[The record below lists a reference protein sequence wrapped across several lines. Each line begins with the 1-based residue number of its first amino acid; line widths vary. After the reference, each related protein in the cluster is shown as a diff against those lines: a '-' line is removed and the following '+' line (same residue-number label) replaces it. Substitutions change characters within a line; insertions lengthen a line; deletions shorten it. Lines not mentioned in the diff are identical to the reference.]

1 MRNAFLV
8 VALGLGSL
16 GCSSDG
22 GFGVQGSPAWKLRTS
37 EAEQNAFYSK
47 FKPYDE
53 VMLNGEVLT
62 SNMDSGN
69 VTITQVSYNG
79 RIYTCKAYDSP
90 FVDEQRQCK
99 S

>member
-1 MRNAFLV
+1 MRKAFLV
-8 VALGLGSL
+8 VVLGLGSW

-22 GFGVQGSPAWKLRTS
+22 KYGLPGSPAWKWRTS

-69 VTITQVSYNG
+69 VTITQVRYDG